1 MLIQWF
7 PGHMK
12 KAVSMM
18 EEEVKL
24 VDGIIFVLDAR
35 APFACLNKKLSGVFG
50 NKPVLYLLNKSD
62 LVEPSELKAVIKTFE
77 NEGKRVVS
85 SIGVNEKSSKAIYD
99 GIFQMLKPT
108 LDKYKNK
115 GIKRPLRV
123 MVAGLPNT
131 GKSTVIN
138 LLTGGKKARTGDKA
152 GVTKDKQWVRVKDLE
167 FLDTPGTTSPSF
179 ENQNNACFLAFIGSI
194 NDDILDFQELSLGL
208 IKYLNLKYNGSLKT
222 AYNIEIE
229 NKEPVEILEALGKKR
244 GAIKKGGEI
253 DYDRA
258 SKLLINDLRKGKLGK
273 ILFIDDGNL

>member
-18 EEEVKL
+18 ETEVKL

-35 APFACLNKKLSGVFG
+35 APFACLNKKLSSVFG
-50 NKPVLYLLNKSD
+50 NKPVLYLLNKCD
-62 LVEPSELKAVIKTFE
+62 LVETSELKGVIKTFE
-77 NEGKRVVS
+77 SENKRVISTV
-85 SIGVNEKSSKAIYD
+85 GVNDKSAKNIYD
-99 GIFQMLKPT
+99 AIFSMLKPT

-194 NDDILDFQELSLGL
+194 NDDILDFAELALGL
-208 IKYLNLKYNGSLKT
+208 IKYLNYKYQNSLKT
-222 AYNIEIE
+222 AYNIDA
-229 NKEPVEILEALGKKR
+229 NGKEPLEILELIGAKR
-244 GAIKKGGEI
+244 GALKKGGEI
-253 DYDRA
+253 DYDKTAR
-258 SKLLINDLRKGKLGK
+258 LLINDLRKGKLGK